1 MTCLVARGVGVLG
14 ALVAAEDHISNA
26 GSMTGESDSETLD
39 MSLKEEDNSHE
50 AET

>member
-1 MTCLVARGVGVLG
+1 MTHLVAQGVEVLG
-14 ALVAAEDHISNA
+14 ALVAAEDRISNA

-39 MSLKEEDNSHE
+39 MSLKEEDSHE